1 MVFIY
6 QMPAAN
12 AGRGG
17 GAGGGAAA
25 PGQRTVFRP
34 PWVKDG
40 SEAAAP
46 PPPTGPPW
54 RRQSR
59 SAAPADDAASG
70 AANNSS
76 SGPAKSSVVDAAP
89 AADKKVK
96 VIPIARPDEGKAAS
110 GEGEARRTRAPGKTQ
125 SSAPE
130 AKVIPIKMVDE
141 TPPAEKKSKVI
152 PIQRV
157 DSNAREEPVSRRSR
171 AAETNE
177 APPSRGRLQR
187 QETGGRSEV
196 ERRPGREDGGQPVE
210 NGFPAN
216 RRTSQPQQKA
226 PPKPPEMQRQQSQP
240 KGRPDR
246 SPAAPPPPPPPPPMA
261 PAPPP
266 MPSGDI
272 KRQDLTQER
281 KAKIEALRSRP
292 RRRPDWAEMMK
303 EVESGIKL
311 KHVQCND
318 RSKPLLPKVK
328 AKGQFIYETEQK
340 NIHNQLLNQIQQGVR
355 LKKAETN
362 DRSRP
367 NLEGLRKFRR
377 QMTIEEQIQQAEEEA
392 AVEPDE
398 LDDIDKVRD
407 DLQSTK
413 QMLALELANK
423 VQAEKENR
431 LLQAKVFAIE
441 EQLEKER
448 ERARKAEEER
458 DRLKEAT
465 DCGIPGI
472 GDPLDA
478 LRAQVALAGKTAYDY
493 QQKYQD
499 ACRRL
504 ELTKATLED
513 EEHKVLL
520 LEKKLEAALKGK
532 EGSGPTAPTC
542 TVAVQTDPVVVVGS
556 EVIPLT
562 KQPSRKEIAR
572 AVAAAAAQQLPK
584 QQDGKTEEEDEESEY
599 TEESCSGSEEESED
613 EEAKAERRHQRE
625 MKMLASKLK
634 SYREKEGSAKKE
646 RRALK
651 EQHGRLTK
659 TLNTEKSK
667 YRKLQKEVDKM
678 AKLMKEG
685 DDDEE
690 EEEEA
695 EEEEEESSE
704 EESSEEESSEEED
717 DTTIPP
723 EDPKAPP
730 EKKTFRFEQMIKKHE
745 NSLAALKKGNYMLK
759 ANIDRLKDELEKQ
772 KEMYVSLQEDLN
784 SVLAE
789 LG

>member
-1 MVFIY
+1 
-6 QMPAAN
+6 MPAAN

-17 GAGGGAAA
+17 GAGGGGGAAT
-25 PGQRTVFRP
+25 GQRTVFRP
-34 PWVKDG
+34 PWVKDNTD
-40 SEAAAP
+40 AAAP

-59 SAAPADDAASG
+59 VAADEASAGSSAT
-70 AANNSS
+70 NNST
-76 SGPAKSSVVDAAP
+76 PAKGAEATAP
-89 AADKKVK
+89 GVEKKVK
-96 VIPIARPDEGKAAS
+96 VVPIARPDEGKAAAES
-110 GEGEARRTRAPGKTQ
+110 DGKRTRASGKP
-125 SSAPE
+125 SAPE
-130 AKVIPIKMVDE
+130 AKVIPIRMADDSAS
-141 TPPAEKKSKVI
+141 PGDKKAKVI

-157 DSNAREEPVSRRSR
+157 DSNAREDPPKSTRSR
-171 AAETNE
+171 PTEASE
-177 APPSRGRLQR
+177 APQRGKFQR
-187 QETGGRSEV
+187 QETDRRSSGV
-196 ERRPGREDGGQPVE
+196 REDAPVE
-210 NGFPAN
+210 NGFPGN
-216 RRTSQPQQKA
+216 KERRTSQQAKP
-226 PPKPPEMQRQQSQP
+226 PPKAEPPLQRQLSQQR
-240 KGRPDR
+240 GRPEKGP
-246 SPAAPPPPPPPPPMA
+246 PAGPPPPPPPPPPPMG
-261 PAPPP
+261 PMGPPPPP
-266 MPSGDI
+266 MPTGDI
-272 KRQDLTQER
+272 KRVANTAEA
-281 KAKIEALRSRP
+281 KARLEALRSRP

-303 EVESGIKL
+303 EVEDGIKL

-318 RSKPLLPKVK
+318 RSKPLLPQVK
-328 AKGQFIYETEQK
+328 AKGQFVYETEQK
-340 NIHNQLLNQIQQGVR
+340 NIHNQLLNQIQQGVK
-355 LKKAETN
+355 LKRTVTN
-362 DRSRP
+362 DRSKP
-367 NLEGLRKFRR
+367 VLDGLRKFRR
-377 QMTIEEQIQQAEEEA
+377 QLTIEEQIQQAEEEA
-392 AVEPDE
+392 VVEPDE

-423 VQAEKENR
+423 AQAERENR

-448 ERARKAEEER
+448 ERAKKAEEER

-499 ACRRL
+499 VCRRL

-513 EEHKVLL
+513 EEHKTLL
-520 LEKKLEAALKGK
+520 LEKKLEAATKGK
-532 EGSGPTAPTC
+532 GGGGSLAPSC
-542 TVAVQTDPVVVVGS
+542 TIAVQTDPVVVVGS

-584 QQDGKTEEEDEESEY
+584 QQQQDGKKEDGDEESEY
-599 TEESCSGSEEESED
+599 TEESYSGSEEESED
-613 EEAKAERRHQRE
+613 EEAKEERRHQRE

-646 RRALK
+646 RKALK

-659 TLNTEKSK
+659 TLKTEKTK
-667 YRKLQKEVDKM
+667 YKKLQKEVDKM

-690 EEEEA
+690 EEEEEEV

-717 DTTIPP
+717 DVAIPQD
-723 EDPKAPP
+723 DPKAPP
-730 EKKTFRFEQMIKKHE
+730 EKKTFRFEQMIKRHE
-745 NSLAALKKGNYMLK
+745 SSLAALKKGNYMLK

-772 KEMYVSLQEDLN
+772 KEMYVTLQEDLN